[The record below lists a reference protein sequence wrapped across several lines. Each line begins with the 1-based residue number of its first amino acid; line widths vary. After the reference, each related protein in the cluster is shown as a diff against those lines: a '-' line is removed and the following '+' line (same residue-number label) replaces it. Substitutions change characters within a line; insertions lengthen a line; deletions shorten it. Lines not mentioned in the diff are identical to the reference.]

1 MEVQLIAKLRDTL
14 EDLAPRIRIQIKVR
28 GFNAQKSS
36 VGVQEGSVAVDRRRC
51 HRRLD
56 VPVSPKAW

>member
-36 VGVQEGSVAVDRRRC
+36 VGVQEGSPSKGSGDE
-51 HRRLD
+51 
-56 VPVSPKAW
+56 VP